1 MKLRQYAGLV
11 GSLAGVAVLLT
22 TRVSGSAPTAPPAA
36 PRAAMTLDA
45 MAVSAGMADVKV
57 DGDLSDAV
65 WAHAPSV
72 EDFRQRD
79 PHEGAPASH
88 ATRVQVAFDHTSLY
102 VAVRASEPDPNSLRG
117 LLTRRD
123 DSSPSDWVSILVDSF
138 HDKRTAFEFGVNV
151 AGVKQDR
158 YWYNDTNA
166 DDSWDAVWDVVT
178 RRTADGWQ
186 AEYRIPFSQL
196 RFRGGAVDA
205 LGFAATR
212 TIAHVNETSTWP
224 LLARSA
230 SGFVSSFGDLRGVER
245 TGPQK
250 RLEVMP
256 FVLAQVQTSPVPA
269 GDPLRSSPN
278 PGATMGLDLKY
289 QVAPGLTLSGTV
301 NPDFGQVEADPAVVN
316 LGSFETYFSERR
328 PFFVEGSG
336 NLSYND
342 LFYSRR
348 IGRSP
353 QRSADAPDGGFSD
366 QPANT
371 TILAAAKLTG
381 KVGKF
386 AVGALHAVTS
396 EEDARVT
403 AGSGLPISTTPVEPL
418 TNYSVARVSRE
429 FTNSSRLS
437 VMMTSTQRSLKD
449 ELTFLPKS
457 AFVGDVDGD
466 WRFGKGR
473 YSLTGAWSGSTVR
486 GSADAIDRVQTS
498 NVHSLQRPDATNLT
512 YDPTRTALDGQA
524 GSVSLGKI
532 SGTKTLFNVNTGYRS
547 PGFEVNDLG
556 FGSRSDQVWQNAWF
570 QIRNDVPKGKVK
582 RKNINFNQWAGWN
595 YDGDWTDRGGN
606 INSHWTF
613 RNDWSIGSGFNV
625 NGQTFDDR
633 RTRGGP
639 GALRPGNINGWGYLD
654 TDNRKLITMNLFGDW
669 YNNRHGSFSW
679 SSSNGF
685 TVRPTRALSTSAS
698 IDFSRNVDDSQW
710 IANEDV
716 DGRTR
721 YVFGHLSQQTVSLTL
736 RVNYTLRPTLT
747 IQVYARPFV
756 SVGGYSG
763 FKELTNGRAASE
775 TDRYAPYAYG
785 GDNPDFRVRSFRM
798 TNVLR
803 WEYRPGS
810 ALFAVWQQGR
820 GDFENR
826 GDLRLARDLGAT
838 FNAPADSTFLLKI
851 SRWFNF

>member
-1 MKLRQYAGLV
+1 VRVRRYVALV
-11 GSLAGVAVLLT
+11 GCGTAVAILLST
-22 TRVSGSAPTAPPAA
+22 HVSGSAPAAAVPPAA
-36 PRAAMTLDA
+36 AARSLDA
-45 MAVSAGMADVKV
+45 LAVSAGMADVKV
-57 DGDLSDAV
+57 DGDLSDDV
-65 WAHAPSV
+65 WAQAPSV
-72 EDFRQRD
+72 DGFLQRD

-88 ATRVQVAFDHTSLY
+88 DTRVQVAFDHTSLY
-102 VAVRASEPDPNSLRG
+102 VAVRAAEPDPNTLRG

-123 DSSPSDWVSILVDSF
+123 DSSPSDWISILVDSF
-138 HDKRTAFEFGVNV
+138 HDRRTAFQFGVNV
-151 AGVKQDR
+151 AGVKQDS
-158 YWYNDTNA
+158 YWYNDTND

-178 RRTADGWQ
+178 RRTQDGWQ

-196 RFRGGAVDA
+196 RFRGGDVGA

-212 TIAHVNETSTWP
+212 TVAHLNETSTWP

-230 SGFVSSFGDLRGVER
+230 SGFVSSFGELRGVQR
-245 TGPQK
+245 AGPQK

-256 FVLAQVQTSPVPA
+256 FVLGQVQTSPVPA

-278 PGATMGLDLKY
+278 PGATLGLDLKY

-348 IGRSP
+348 VGRSP
-353 QRSADAPDGGFSD
+353 QRFADAPDGGFSD
-366 QPANT
+366 QPTNT
-371 TILAAAKLTG
+371 TILAAGKLTG
-381 KVGKF
+381 KIGKF

-403 AGSGLPISTTPVEPL
+403 GGSGLPIAKTPVEPL
-418 TNYSVARVSRE
+418 TNYSVARISRE
-429 FTNSSRLS
+429 FANNSRLS
-437 VMMTSTQRSLKD
+437 MMMTNTQRSLTD

-473 YSLTGAWSGSTVR
+473 YSLSGAWTGSTVR
-486 GSADAIDRVQTS
+486 GSAEAIDRVQTS
-498 NVHSLQRPDATNLT
+498 NVHSLQRPDATDLT

-524 GSVSLGKI
+524 GSLSLSKI
-532 SGTKTLFNVNTGYRS
+532 SGTKTRFNVNTGYRS

-556 FGSRSDQVWQNAWF
+556 FGSRSDQISQNAWF
-570 QIRNDVPKGKVK
+570 QIRSDVPKGRIK

-595 YDGDWTDRGGN
+595 YDGDWLDKGGN

-639 GALRPGNINGWGYLD
+639 GALRPGNVNGWGYLD
-654 TDNRKLITMNLFGDW
+654 TDNRKLITMNLYADW
-669 YNNRHGSFSW
+669 YNNRHGSSSW

-685 TVRPTRALSTSAS
+685 TVRPSTAVSARVS
-698 IDFSRNVDDSQW
+698 VDFSRNVDDSQW
-710 IANEDV
+710 ITNEDV
-716 DGRTR
+716 AGRTR

-736 RVNYTLRPTLT
+736 RVNYTIRPTLT

-756 SVGGYSG
+756 SAGAYTG
-763 FKELTNGRAASE
+763 FKELINGRAAGYA
-775 TDRYAPYAYG
+775 DRYTPYAYASS
-785 GDNPDFRVRSFRM
+785 DPDFRVRSFRM

-826 GDLRLARDLGAT
+826 GDLRISRDLGAT
-838 FNAPADSTFLLKI
+838 FSAPADSTFLLKI
-851 SRWFNF
+851 SRWFDF

>member
-1 MKLRQYAGLV
+1 MRLRRYVGLV
-11 GSLAGVAVLLT
+11 GSCAAIAVLLV
-22 TRVSGSAPTAPPAA
+22 TRVAGSPRVSSPSVPA
-36 PRAAMTLDA
+36 AAMTLDA
-45 MAVSAGMADVKV
+45 LALSTGTLDVKV
-57 DGDLSDAV
+57 DGDLSDTV
-65 WAHAPSV
+65 WAHAASV
-72 EDFRQRD
+72 AEFLQRD

-102 VAVRASEPDPNSLRG
+102 IAVTATEPDANSLRG

-123 DSSPSDWVSILVDSF
+123 DSSPSDWVSVIIDSF

-151 AGVKQDR
+151 AGVKKDR
-158 YWYNDTNA
+158 YWYNDTNS

-178 RRTADGWQ
+178 RRTATGWQ

-196 RFRGGAVDA
+196 RFRGGDVDA
-205 LGFAATR
+205 LGFAAMR
-212 TIAHVNETSTWP
+212 TVAHLNETSTWP
-224 LLARSA
+224 LLAHSA
-230 SGFVSSFGDLRGVER
+230 SGFVSSFGDLRGVQR

-256 FVLAQVQTSPVPA
+256 FVLGQVQTSPVPA

-278 PGATMGLDLKY
+278 PGATMGLDMKY

-353 QRSADAPDGGFSD
+353 QRFADAPDGGFSD

-381 KVGKF
+381 KVGRF

-403 AGSGLPISTTPVEPL
+403 AGSGLPIGTTPVEPL

-429 FTNSSRLS
+429 FTNNSRLS
-437 VMMTSTQRSLKD
+437 VMMTSTQRSLKN

-473 YSLTGAWSGSTVR
+473 YSLTGAWTASTVR
-486 GSADAIDRVQTS
+486 GSAEAIDRVQTS
-498 NVHSLQRPDATNLT
+498 NVHSLQRPDATGLT

-524 GSVSLGKI
+524 GSISLSKI
-532 SGTKTLFNVNTGYRS
+532 SGTKTRFNVNSGYRS

-556 FGSRSDQVWQNAWF
+556 FRSRADQVWQEAWF

-595 YDGDWTDRGGN
+595 FDGDWLDRGGN
-606 INSHWTF
+606 LNSHWTF
-613 RNDWSIGSGFNV
+613 TNDWSIGSGFNV

-654 TDNRKLITMNLFGDW
+654 TDNRKFVTWNLSWDW
-669 YNNRHGSFSW
+669 YNNQHGSSNW
-679 SSSNGF
+679 DASNGF
-685 TVRPTRALSTSAS
+685 TLRPSTAISTGVS
-698 IDFSRNVDDSQW
+698 VDFSRNTDDSQW

-716 DGRTR
+716 GERTR
-721 YVFGHLSQQTVSLTL
+721 YVFGHLAQKTVSLTL
-736 RVNYTLRPTLT
+736 RVNYTIRPTLT

-756 SVGGYSG
+756 SAGAYTG
-763 FKELTNGRAASE
+763 FKELTNGRAAAYE
-775 TDRYAPYAYG
+775 DRYAPYAYS
-785 GDNPDFRVRSFRM
+785 GDSPDFRVRSFRM

-826 GDLRLARDLGAT
+826 GDLRLTRDLGAA

-851 SRWFNF
+851 SRWFDF